1 MTLVLGFLNVTM
13 LIVEVDA
20 SEDESRIRLLCWLI
34 TDRTLL
40 TLLIVWI
47 TDPTFLNLLKHWIT
61 DPGRLDQNVA
71 ALYRRKRLD
80 GFEYFND

>member
-1 MTLVLGFLNVTM
+1 VPGFLNVIM

-40 TLLIVWI
+40 IVWI

-61 DPGRLDQNVA
+61 DPVRLDQNVV